1 MEPFKIFKFETKY
14 NCVLILKTGE
24 NIYPHEFGWYNLVY
38 IYKFILSFLK
48 TTYQSGINS
57 HK

>member
-24 NIYPHEFGWYNLVY
+24 TINPYAVNLGD
-38 IYKFILSFLK
+38 II
-48 TTYQSGINS
+48 
-57 HK
+57 